1 MVLMNESKK
10 IWKHVKEVLREDSLC
25 HGVRHI
31 AEYIEINALQSYLDT
46 KSVKPNE
53 RQPIH

>member
-1 MVLMNESKK
+1 MNESKK